1 MSTTSYSR
9 ASFDFRDLKGRVA
22 IEHVLAD
29 LGLLT
34 GFSRRGD
41 KLVGPCPLHR
51 GDSNTAFVVTR
62 SRNLWY
68 CFTRCRGGGDVI
80 DLVRRLRGYSYQN
93 TARYLAD
100 LSGVAPPPAVTP
112 PAFVPFTASI
122 TLDPRSP
129 FLGQKQIRPDTARAF
144 EAGAYHGRGFLQGC
158 VAVRL
163 HDPTGQP
170 LGYAGRTLDPE
181 RVLREGKW
189 RLPPRFPKA
198 SVLFNY
204 HRVAAQLHR
213 GLVLVEDPWS
223 VMRLTQIGI
232 PALALL
238 GTTLSKAQH
247 SRIESAPRILLM
259 LDGDAAG
266 RVATHDLRQ
275 SLPTGRSGPR
285 VASVMLPEG
294 IDPDQLSDREL
305 HTSCALF
312 LAELQSD
319 PD

>member
-1 MSTTSYSR
+1 MST
-9 ASFDFRDLKGRVA
+9 ASDFRDLKTRVP
-22 IEHVLAD
+22 IEHVLSD
-29 LGLLT
+29 LGVMA
-34 GFSRRGD
+34 GFRMQGD
-41 KLVGPCPLHR
+41 KLVGPCPIHR

-68 CFTRCRGGGDVI
+68 CFTRCRSGGDVV
-80 DLVRRLRGYSYQN
+80 DLVRRLRGCSYQN

-100 LSGVAPPPAVTP
+100 LSGVPPPPAVTLP
-112 PAFVPFTASI
+112 PFVPFTARM

-144 EAGAYHGRGFLQGC
+144 EAGVYHGRGFLQGC

-163 HDPTGQP
+163 HDPSGQP
-170 LGYAGRTLDPE
+170 LGYAGRILDPE
-181 RVLREGKW
+181 RILRDGKW

-204 HRVAAQLHR
+204 HRVAAQLHQ
-213 GLVLVEDPWS
+213 GIVLVEDPWS
-223 VMRLTQIGI
+223 VMRLAQIGI

-238 GTTLSKAQH
+238 GTTLFKAQYAH
-247 SRIESAPRILLM
+247 IKRAPRILLM

-266 RVATHDLRQ
+266 RVATHNLRL
-275 SLPTGRSGPR
+275 SLASTGPR
-285 VASVMLPEG
+285 VGSVMLPDG

-305 HTSCALF
+305 HTCCALF